1 MREVARE
8 EWKKLLDLISNLQDA
23 IQATTVEDKG
33 RMMARASDAYALI
46 ARTPPANIGRR
57 IIAEVRREI
66 EGVKHYYTL
75 NPGPGADEAAK
86 KALET
91 LAHLAGIEN
100 QMFGPGLGR
109 TKAIPIPDPLGILE
123 GLTDGR
129 FFDPLLSSLQAA
141 REDEPEPPTAGES
154 MEGQVRVYI
163 TLLEQAYK
171 VAPCA
176 SCRGKVESALVAA
189 YVYQEIQR
197 SGKSVEQITEDD
209 LDRIRKEV
217 KERLNTL

>member
-109 TKAIPIPDPLGILE
+109 TKAIPLPDPLGILE
-123 GLTDGR
+123 AVSGGDIQDPIKAIFGSTRGGEGGAPPPPGPGR
-129 FFDPLLSSLQAA
+129 IAEYLSA
-141 REDEPEPPTAGES
+141 
-154 MEGQVRVYI
+154 
-163 TLLEQAYK
+163 LEHAYR
-171 VAPCA
+171 VAPCEGCVTLVQ
-176 SCRGKVESALVAA
+176 SCYIGGKIYEYMTTNNKTRNDMTVSEIDTVKREALESLSR
-189 YVYQEIQR
+189 IQR
-197 SGKSVEQITEDD
+197 
-209 LDRIRKEV
+209 
-217 KERLNTL
+217 